1 MQALLIFLGCF
12 FITYFTIPKI
22 IGVVEFK
29 NLADKPNKRSSH
41 TKVTPTLGGIAFY
54 FTLMIAFCFS
64 SDYDFDKVVY
74 NIIPG
79 LTILL
84 FFGLKD
90 DLVVLSPYTKLLGQI
105 AAAGFLVLNDSLK
118 IETLSGFLGIYEIP
132 IYLSVLFSILLVVT
146 IINAYNLIDGID
158 GLAAGIGIVI
168 SVVNMIIYY
177 YLDVDFYFYLSLS
190 VTAILLAFLRFNLSE
205 DKKIFMGDTGSLI
218 IGFVI
223 SIYTLKLLT
232 LKNNILASDLP
243 FNLENLPLVAIVILI
258 VPLFDVA
265 RVFTIRLINKKSPF
279 SADRNHIHHILVDL
293 GFSHVKS
300 SMILALTNLVFVAFF
315 IYLSFKSKQGYLIF
329 FLFVFLTL
337 GFYLFYLL
345 DYSFSNLRKKV
356 SFRNRKKKIKDK
368 ILDASKKKNKS
379 LQKDKKV
386 L

>member
-12 FITYFTIPKI
+12 FITYLTVPKI
-22 IGVVEFK
+22 IGVVEYK

-54 FTLMIAFCFS
+54 FTLMIAFCFLS
-64 SDYDFDKVVY
+64 GSDYDKVVY

-79 LTILL
+79 LSILL

-90 DLVVLSPYTKLLGQI
+90 DLVVLSPYTKLLGQM
-105 AAAGFLVLNDSLK
+105 AAAAFLVLNDSLK

-132 IYLSVLFSILLVVT
+132 LYLSIIVSIFLVVVIT
-146 IINAYNLIDGID
+146 NAYNLIDGID
-158 GLAAGIGIVI
+158 GLASGIGIVI
-168 SVVNMIIYY
+168 SVVNMFIYY
-177 YLDVDFYFYLSLS
+177 YLDIDFYFYLSVS
-190 VTAILLAFLRFNLSE
+190 VTAILLAFLRFNLSD

-218 IGFVI
+218 IGFII

-232 LKNNILASDLP
+232 LESYILKSNLP
-243 FNLENLPLVAIVILI
+243 FNIENLPLIAMVILI

-265 RVFTIRLINKKSPF
+265 RVFTIRIINKKSPF

-300 SMILALTNLVFVAFF
+300 SVILALTNLVFVAFF

-329 FLFVFLTL
+329 FLFVFFSL

-356 SFRNRKKKIKDK
+356 SFRRRKKKLKDK

-379 LQKDKKV
+379 LQKGKKI